1 MHSFSLRFTYILRK
15 GSKNNINMYEM
26 KTVMLDYNVFTDHDE
41 IIPTSL
47 PQEIIRSENF
57 ELSIVT
63 AMSHLKLFGHLNW
76 G

>member
-1 MHSFSLRFTYILRK
+1 
-15 GSKNNINMYEM
+15 MYEM